1 MEENQD
7 LFEKLRQIRDSYDPD
22 PDLANRVIE
31 KINQRE
37 ATVAFKKPVPKWIWY
52 LIGGLIAAFLAV
64 FLPVYLT
71 RNNSKLVIYSS
82 ENIIFEDISDMD
94 GFLSENNLNFK
105 YFKTELEN
113 NRLAKIKD
121 KGTYAYLT
129 QNFRSIGESG
139 FDVVSLNV
147 VLLKNSEFE
156 FYKEYTELTQT
167 MDISKINVNYSISE
181 SFIGGNKSVCKA
193 KFIYENKTYF
203 LQIDTQDGGTAVLE
217 KYINQLLN

>member
-52 LIGGLIAAFLAV
+52 LIGGIIAAFLAV

-71 RNNSKLVIYSS
+71 RNSKLVIYSS
-82 ENIIFEDISDMD
+82 ENIIFEDISNMD

-105 YFKTELEN
+105 YFKTEPEN
-113 NRLAKIKD
+113 DRLAKIKD
-121 KGTYAYLT
+121 NGTYAYIT
-129 QNFRSIGESG
+129 QEFTGIGENG
-139 FDVVSLNV
+139 FDVVVLNV
-147 VLLKNSEFE
+147 VLMKNAEFE
-156 FYKEYTELTQT
+156 FYNSFNSLNEKTV
-167 MDISKINVNYSISE
+167 INKININYSIYNSINDN
-181 SFIGGNKSVCKA
+181 SSNILA
-193 KFIYENKTYF
+193 KFVLKGKTYF
-203 LQIDTQDGGTAVLE
+203 LEIDTQDDGTAVLE

>member
-71 RNNSKLVIYSS
+71 RNSKLVIYSS
-82 ENIIFEDISDMD
+82 ENIIFEDISNMD

-105 YFKTELEN
+105 YFKTEPEN
-113 NRLAKIKD
+113 DRLAKIKD
-121 KGTYAYLT
+121 NGIYAYIT
-129 QNFRSIGESG
+129 QEFTGIGENG
-139 FDVVSLNV
+139 FDVVVLNV
-147 VLLKNSEFE
+147 VLMKNAEFE
-156 FYKEYTELTQT
+156 FYNSFNSLNEKTV
-167 MDISKINVNYSISE
+167 INKININYSIYNSINDN
-181 SFIGGNKSVCKA
+181 SSNILA
-193 KFIYENKTYF
+193 KFVLKGKTYF
-203 LQIDTQDGGTAVLE
+203 LEIDTQYDGTAVLE

>member
-64 FLPVYLT
+64 FLPVYFT
-71 RNNSKLVIYSS
+71 IINSKLVIYSS
-82 ENIIFEDISDMD
+82 ENIVFEKISDMD
-94 GFLSENNLNFK
+94 GFLSENKLDLK
-105 YFKTELEN
+105 YFKDESAN
-113 NRLAKIKD
+113 NRLAKIKAN
-121 KGTYAYLT
+121 GTFAYVT
-129 QNFRSIGESG
+129 QEYNSIGENG
-139 FDVVSLNV
+139 FDSVILNV
-147 VLLKNSEFE
+147 VLMKNAEFE
-156 FYKEYTELTQT
+156 FYNSYNSLTNTISIEGLDIQYSIVSELTNNR
-167 MDISKINVNYSISE
+167 IR
-181 SFIGGNKSVCKA
+181 A
-193 KFIYENKTYF
+193 KFVLKGKTYF
-203 LQIDTQDGGTAVLE
+203 LQLNTNDGGTAVLE

>member
-71 RNNSKLVIYSS
+71 RNSKLVIYSS
-82 ENIIFEDISDMD
+82 ENIIFEDIRDMD

-105 YFKTELEN
+105 YFKTEPEN
-113 NRLAKIKD
+113 DRLAKIKD
-121 KGTYAYLT
+121 NGTYAYIT
-129 QNFRSIGESG
+129 QEFTGIGENG
-139 FDVVSLNV
+139 FDVVVLNV
-147 VLLKNSEFE
+147 VLMKNAEFE
-156 FYKEYTELTQT
+156 FYNSFNSLNEKTV
-167 MDISKINVNYSISE
+167 INKININYSIYNSINDN
-181 SFIGGNKSVCKA
+181 SSNILA
-193 KFIYENKTYF
+193 KFVLKGKTYF
-203 LQIDTQDGGTAVLE
+203 LEIDTQDDGTAVLE